1 MAETLR
7 SIPIQYEPLRE
18 NRFTLEFPTELGI
31 ESWKVQTIKLPELT
45 LNVVELPFFNVMNY
59 LIGRGTWAQID
70 MTLVDTIGPSTTTQL
85 MEWVRLHHESLTGR
99 QGYAAGY
106 KKDLI
111 LKGSDPTGVD
121 VQKWILRECQIV
133 SAGFGSYDYGSDAV
147 KMVTLNVQPTDC
159 ILTY

>member
-31 ESWKVQTIKLPELT
+31 ESWKIQSVKLPELS
-45 LNVVELPFFNVMNY
+45 LNVVEIPFFNVMDY
-59 LIGRGTWAQID
+59 LIGRGTWSQIE
-70 MTLVDTIGPSTTTQL
+70 MTLIDTIGPSTTTQL

-121 VQKWILRECQIV
+121 TQKWTLRDCQIV
-133 SAGFGSYDYGSDAV
+133 TVGFGNYDMGSDAV
-147 KMVTLNVQPTDC
+147 KMINLTIQPRDC
-159 ILTY
+159 VHSY